1 MLKKFFKA
9 VITMLIL
16 SLFTT
21 ACTSEKIIDDGDLIV
36 QTEKNNVL
44 NLGMDNVDTLN
55 PILSK
60 STSVRECMQLVFEPL
75 FTFDE
80 SLNPICVLAESC
92 IMSDDGYSYNLKIK
106 EGVFWHDG
114 IEMTAKDVQH
124 TINLIRN
131 NDSFYTKLL
140 NEVSSVS
147 YIDKYTLKLGVSR
160 PVPNFSALLSFPIVQ
175 TKATTEVENYI
186 PIGTGPYMYN
196 EKVSSGKIELVPN
209 GNWRGNIASIDR
221 VHLNVVKDNQ
231 SLINA
236 FNASSVNVLTSNV
249 MDLRNNTPR
258 GENNINDYT
267 SNNLVFL
274 GINNSKSEFS
284 GNNTRQA
291 ISYLIDR
298 ESIVTEEVFSRAVSA
313 KIPVNP
319 SAWYNPKSSEGK
331 YDHEYIKELLS
342 LDGWSPSG
350 DGYKREKEIY
360 SDGAD
365 TPATVSQTLSAGII
379 VNEGNSERMR
389 IAERIASGLNAFGI
403 DTYVKSVSFEE
414 YQQRIAEKNY
424 TMFIGEIQIPYNMDL
439 FSLLS
444 GDNYFSY
451 SSQDMNSLIYSL
463 GIANSTEEIKTA
475 FSDFSVQFLS
485 DAPFVPLFFRKE
497 SVIFEKNI
505 SGVSMP
511 TVFTAFREPEN
522 WYITYKKAADE
533 EKEE

>member
-1 MLKKFFKA
+1 MFNKSFK
-9 VITMLIL
+9 IIMIMLII

-21 ACTSEKIIDDGDLIV
+21 ACTSEMVTDDDDLIV
-36 QTEKNNVL
+36 QAEKNNVL
-44 NLGMDNVDTLN
+44 NLGMDSVDTLN

-80 SLNPICVLAESC
+80 ALNPVCVLAESC
-92 IMSDDGYSYNLKIK
+92 VMSDDANSYLLKII

-114 IEMTAKDVQH
+114 TEMTAKDVQH
-124 TINLIRN
+124 TINLIRY
-131 NDSFYTKLL
+131 NDSFYTKLI
-140 NEVSSVS
+140 NAVSSVS

-160 PVPNFSALLSFPIVQ
+160 PVPNFTALLSFPVVQ
-175 TKATTEVENYI
+175 TKATKEVENYI
-186 PIGTGPYMYN
+186 PIGTGPYMYSD
-196 EKVSSGKIELVPN
+196 KVSSGKIELIPN
-209 GNWRGNIASIDR
+209 GNWRGNVASIDK
-221 VHLNVVKDNQ
+221 VHLNIVKDNQ

-249 MDLRNNTPR
+249 MDLKNNTPR
-258 GENNINDYT
+258 GENNINDYI

-274 GINNSKSEFS
+274 GINNAKSEFS

-291 ISYLIDR
+291 ISYLVDR
-298 ESIVTEEVFSRAVSA
+298 DSLVTEEVFSRGVAV

-319 SAWYNPKSSEGK
+319 SAWYNPKSSSDKHET
-331 YDHEYIKELLS
+331 EYIKELLS
-342 LDGWSPSG
+342 LDGWSFS
-350 DGYKREKEIY
+350 DGVYKREKEIY
-360 SDGAD
+360 PDGSDA
-365 TPATVSQTLSAGII
+365 PSLVSQTLSATII

-389 IAERIASGLNAFGI
+389 IAERISSGLNAFGI
-403 DTYVKSVSFEE
+403 ETFVKMVSFEE
-414 YQQRIAEKNY
+414 YQQSISDKNY

-439 FSLLS
+439 YSLLC

-451 SSQDMNSLIYSL
+451 SSQDMNSLIYRL
-463 GIANSTEEIKTA
+463 GTAKSTEELKTA
-475 FSDFSVQFLS
+475 FSEFSVQFLS
-485 DAPFVPLFFRKE
+485 DTPFVPLFFRKE

-511 TVFTAFREPEN
+511 TIFTAFREPEN

-533 EKEE
+533 EIEE